1 MLFATLRFA
10 PSFVDTGGQEPT
22 DRKPYAEVRNI
33 EANVSSSTEVTLS
46 GSYTGASSS
55 PAELGFYWG
64 TSSNSLTNKL
74 TVSSVTATG
83 TDSGTFEAHL
93 SDLVPGKSYVFQAF
107 ARVSGTG
114 SYSSDEQVF
123 YAATPTVFKMPEG
136 VQPAVDKDWLELA
149 SAKKGSQYVVS
160 TTYAGERNYT
170 VFYDTQ
176 MTTPLWTAYPLA
188 SGHMGSNPRPS
199 SWSYNPNIDEK
210 YQVRVTDGSYSNS
223 TYSRGHMCP
232 NGSRNGNATMQAQTF
247 YVTNQVPQIQDSFN
261 SGIWS
266 NLENAVQGIAKSHNE
281 EIYVVTGVAFEK
293 EGETRT
299 INYTSPKSSSQRV
312 PIPNYFYKL
321 VLRVKYSGRTISDA
335 SCIAFWFD
343 HKAYSDSYQN
353 YTVSVDLVEAWTGFD
368 FFVNLP
374 DDLESAAE
382 SKTPTWSSFTS
393 F

>member
-1 MLFATLRFA
+1 
-10 PSFVDTGGQEPT
+10 
-22 DRKPYAEVRNI
+22 
-33 EANVSSSTEVTLS
+33 
-46 GSYTGASSS
+46 
-55 PAELGFYWG
+55 
-64 TSSNSLTNKL
+64 
-74 TVSSVTATG
+74 
-83 TDSGTFEAHL
+83 
-93 SDLVPGKSYVFQAF
+93 
-107 ARVSGTG
+107 
-114 SYSSDEQVF
+114 
-123 YAATPTVFKMPEG
+123 
-136 VQPAVDKDWLELA
+136 
-149 SAKKGSQYVVS
+149 
-160 TTYAGERNYT
+160 
-170 VFYDTQ
+170 
-176 MTTPLWTAYPLA
+176 
-188 SGHMGSNPRPS
+188 MGSLDRPS
-199 SWSYNPNIDEK
+199 GWSYNPNIDEK
-210 YQVRVTDGSYSNS
+210 YQVMVTDGSYSNS

-247 YVTNQVPQIQDSFN
+247 YVTNQVPQIQNSFN

-321 VLRVKYSGRTISDA
+321 VLRVKYSGRTISNA

-353 YTVSVDLVEAWTGFD
+353 YTVSVDQVETWTGFD